1 MVTKLKLLIVG
12 GGDTAEILLSDPA
25 FREITEEVVVIEKD
39 SRRRSVFEK
48 LGDVFFIEGDVINL
62 PLHEYVNLRE
72 INAVFALT
80 GRDEINFLVL
90 AMASIYEVPI
100 RIGIFRSKH
109 VADIVKRLRLGI
121 PLIKPSFLA
130 GSLKQTI
137 TSMVS
142 VREIHEVPAGK
153 IYVVSISET
162 DIAAYSKLGELK
174 LEEDGAYVLAIFSG
188 DNILPPSS
196 DIILEPGY
204 TLLVLAPNIE
214 FAKKI
219 RG

>member
-1 MVTKLKLLIVG
+1 
-12 GGDTAEILLSDPA
+12 
-25 FREITEEVVVIEKD
+25 
-39 SRRRSVFEK
+39 
-48 LGDVFFIEGDVINL
+48 
-62 PLHEYVNLRE
+62 
-72 INAVFALT
+72 
-80 GRDEINFLVL
+80 
-90 AMASIYEVPI
+90 
-100 RIGIFRSKH
+100 
-109 VADIVKRLRLGI
+109 
-121 PLIKPSFLA
+121 
-130 GSLKQTI
+130 
-137 TSMVS
+137 MVS

-153 IYVVSISET
+153 IYVVFISET

>member
-80 GRDEINFLVL
+80 DRDEINFLVL

-109 VADIVKRLRLGI
+109 VADIVK
-121 PLIKPSFLA
+121 
-130 GSLKQTI
+130 
-137 TSMVS
+137 
-142 VREIHEVPAGK
+142 
-153 IYVVSISET
+153 
-162 DIAAYSKLGELK
+162 
-174 LEEDGAYVLAIFSG
+174 
-188 DNILPPSS
+188 
-196 DIILEPGY
+196 
-204 TLLVLAPNIE
+204 
-214 FAKKI
+214 
-219 RG
+219 